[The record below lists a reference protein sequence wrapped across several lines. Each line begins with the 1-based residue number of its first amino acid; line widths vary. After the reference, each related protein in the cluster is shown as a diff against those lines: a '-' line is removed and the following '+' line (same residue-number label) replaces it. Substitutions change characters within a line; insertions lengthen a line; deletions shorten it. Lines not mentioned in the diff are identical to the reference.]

1 MALAILCGFLFG
13 FAGLVFGGLVGDET
27 HLSRH
32 AVAAV
37 GAMLGAIFGA
47 IVGGTGAI
55 VQAIGESTQ
64 PADPA
69 VDRWRKRTSLIVL
82 LVLVLILGII
92 FVVSRYIG
100 GS

>member
-1 MALAILCGFLFG
+1 MALAILCGVLFG
-13 FAGLVFGGLVGDET
+13 FAGLAFGGLVGDET

-32 AVAAV
+32 AVAAA

-55 VQAIGESTQ
+55 VQAIQESTQ

-69 VDRWRKRTSLIVL
+69 VNRWRKRTSLIVL
-82 LVLVLILGII
+82 LVLVVILGI
-92 FVVSRYIG
+92 VVLVNYLR
-100 GS
+100 